1 MKVEKEKDTQVIL
14 FQDLQRHTQS
24 LCSVSGFCQIADKIN
39 YF

>member
-14 FQDLQRHTQS
+14 FQDLLLKPASHT
-24 LCSVSGFCQIADKIN
+24 FCQIADKIN